1 MKRILP
7 YSYLSLLLLAPALY
21 VGINISEGHEPCK
34 VTREHCECEQTFAER
49 LIREE
54 MECRKKLALGK
65 YTYSKKTILKLCKT
79 PDVRIMPIQRDAGCA
94 CK

>member
-1 MKRILP
+1 MKYFLLFLMALIPVLHVGA
-7 YSYLSLLLLAPALY
+7 SLVEA
-21 VGINISEGHEPCK
+21 HERCMPKEESCK
-34 VTREHCECEQTFAER
+34 CKQAFAER
-49 LIREE
+49 IIKREL
-54 MECRKKLALGK
+54 ECREKMALGK